1 MKDYEKPIIIQ
12 QNEMFEGIY
21 ALESGYVPDYDVDI
35 LWTNHNS
42 GSHSDLSVRLRTGTH
57 NGEFIQVIA
66 TFVGNGSIEK
76 VGGYSGPYDSVQFS
90 NNTIV
95 FTRNQHFNPNENFE
109 FGFNNVVFTGT
120 GDGHEDPLHKG
131 SYYVGNGNGY
141 MGSAIQSGDF
151 IVYVNLG

>member
-1 MKDYEKPIIIQ
+1 MTEFEKKIRSEFPVL
-12 QNEMFEGIY
+12 QNRETVYLDNGATSQKPQSVID
-21 ALESGYVPDYDVDI
+21 AVDRYYKY
-35 LWTNHNS
+35 TNANPMR
-42 GSHSDLSVRLRTGTH
+42 GLYDLSIEATETLEKARSTVA
-57 NGEFIQVIA
+57 EFIHAPAVE
-66 TFVGNGSIEK
+66 S
-76 VGGYSGPYDSVQFS
+76 
-90 NNTIV
+90 IV
-95 FTRNQHFNPNENFE
+95 FTRNQHFNSNENFE